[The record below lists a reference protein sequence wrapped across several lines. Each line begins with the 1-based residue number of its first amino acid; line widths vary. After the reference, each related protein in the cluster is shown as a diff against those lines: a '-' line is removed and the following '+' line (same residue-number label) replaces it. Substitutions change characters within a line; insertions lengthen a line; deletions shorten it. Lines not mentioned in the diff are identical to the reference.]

1 MTNLTEDES
10 KILSAIAGG
19 EWVRIEDLRD
29 VTGIWRIYTVVQAMA
44 DQGLVEIQ
52 IRRSGNM
59 VRVPRYRR
67 GGVGGG

>member
-1 MTNLTEDES
+1 MTNLTQDES
-10 KILSAIAGG
+10 KLLSSISGG
-19 EWVRIEDLRD
+19 EWVRIDDLRD
-29 VTGIWRIYTVVQAMA
+29 VTGIWRIHTIVQGMA

-67 GGVGGG
+67 GGAGG